1 MADPSS
7 YVTAKIASAIGGLL
21 GGMSL
26 MTFIR
31 PRTIGEA
38 FARGGVSTGGAIIFA
53 TPVLTTLNLPV
64 NWEMQ
69 LMSGGIIGFLA
80 YSVLGATARFLVKNQ
95 ESDIVEM
102 AHKVRG
108 NEVKKTR
115 RSRSGRGNRS
125 RRT

>member
-1 MADPSS
+1 MGDPGS

-21 GGMSL
+21 GGMSI

-31 PRTIGEA
+31 PRTISEA
-38 FARGGVSTGGAIIFA
+38 FARGGVSTGAAIIFA
-53 TPVLTTLNLPV
+53 TPVLTALSLPT

-80 YSVLGATARFLVKNQ
+80 YSVLGATARFLAKNQ
-95 ESDIVEM
+95 NDDIVEL

-108 NEVKKTR
+108 NSTSTQKKTR
-115 RSRSGRGNRS
+115 RGR
-125 RRT
+125 RR